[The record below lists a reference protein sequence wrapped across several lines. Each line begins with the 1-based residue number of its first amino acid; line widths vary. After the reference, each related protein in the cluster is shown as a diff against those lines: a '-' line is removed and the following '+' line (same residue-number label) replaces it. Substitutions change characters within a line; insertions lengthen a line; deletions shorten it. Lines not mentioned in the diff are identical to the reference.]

1 MYPSDN
7 GRKIEQRCIV
17 CCMYEVVQ
25 SIVPIPTQHV
35 AILQQNARLMRS
47 TGTGVS
53 RLDISSEEEG
63 GDVELEWC

>member
-1 MYPSDN
+1 MYPLDN

-17 CCMYEVVQ
+17 CCMYEVLQ

-53 RLDISSEEEG
+53 RIYLASEVG
-63 GDVELEWC
+63 GDVEL

>member
-1 MYPSDN
+1 
-7 GRKIEQRCIV
+7 
-17 CCMYEVVQ
+17 MYEVQQ

-53 RLDISSEEEG
+53 RLYLASEVG